1 MTREELES
9 NGWRSTEDP
18 PNNNRVVRVMYDDG
32 STSENALGFYD
43 EVSRIPPDGK
53 RIWWELRN
61 GRFSIYSHFIAWRD
75 L

>member
-32 STSENALGFYD
+32 STSDNALGFCD
-43 EVSRIPPDGK
+43 EISSIPPTGK